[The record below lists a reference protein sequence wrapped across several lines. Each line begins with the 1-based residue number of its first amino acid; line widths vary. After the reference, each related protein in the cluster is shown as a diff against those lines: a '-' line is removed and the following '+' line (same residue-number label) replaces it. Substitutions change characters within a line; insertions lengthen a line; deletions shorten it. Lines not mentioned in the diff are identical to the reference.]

1 VVRTCA
7 PLANAIIGSRLRWT
21 GVTMREKIFVSY
33 SHNDVKWRDVL
44 QIQLG
49 AGIYAQA
56 FEMWSDHRIEIG
68 TNWRQEIEAAI
79 ASSRIALLLVSRD
92 FLRSDFIINSE
103 LKSILLLNEAS
114 QPGQPEG
121 LSIWWVPLERISAE
135 ELQSAGLDRFQA
147 AVAPSTPLSELN
159 EKELASV
166 IGELSAKLV
175 KQLKLLTDISPA
187 ARDQFKNEVS
197 EALGS
202 INTVIGE
209 ALAPGD
215 FSIIYRAKRLG
226 AEVAVKALF
235 PLPRREWMGKDFI
248 ERARAVRNIT
258 NATAIGIRDVV
269 DRATKCV
276 VMELAS
282 APTLK
287 AQLNQ
292 HERCLSGKLT
302 ADVLAQLAGVA
313 ADLHQMDG
321 QPIVGPIRLSDLHYD
336 QVTKKVRT
344 SLVHIANETLKSGLQ
359 NPTFLL
365 DSDALTYLSPERY
378 FGRKIDAK
386 TDQYYLGLLG
396 LELLLGKP
404 PVEVSTFADLETKR
418 KFFDTP
424 RAFFADLPVREPALS
439 FVLTKMLEKDPQNR
453 WTSMSDLEEALQQI
467 AGGIVPKAMK
477 KLAADDYKYKLH
489 TNRVFFDAF
498 YRALFTSSEEIRAI
512 FIKRGVMMDEQYRK
526 LDDAVRYLFS
536 FDPSIEPTTLDEHAE
551 MHREFELRAEHF
563 ELFRAAFLDALR
575 AAQITDQYSQDAWRA
590 ILDPALAF
598 MSNVSAR

>member
-1 VVRTCA
+1 
-7 PLANAIIGSRLRWT
+7 
-21 GVTMREKIFVSY
+21 MREKIFVSY

-44 QIQLG
+44 QKQLG

-258 NATAIGIRDVV
+258 NATAI
-269 DRATKCV
+269 
-276 VMELAS
+276 
-282 APTLK
+282 
-287 AQLNQ
+287 
-292 HERCLSGKLT
+292 
-302 ADVLAQLAGVA
+302 
-313 ADLHQMDG
+313 
-321 QPIVGPIRLSDLHYD
+321 D

-424 RAFFADLPVREPALS
+424 RPFFADLPVREPALS

-467 AGGIVPKAMK
+467 AGGIVPKAVK
-477 KLAADDYKYKLH
+477 KLAATITSTSCIQIGCFLM
-489 TNRVFFDAF
+489 R
-498 YRALFTSSEEIRAI
+498 FTAPYSLPRRKSAQSSSSVE
-512 FIKRGVMMDEQYRK
+512 
-526 LDDAVRYLFS
+526 
-536 FDPSIEPTTLDEHAE
+536 
-551 MHREFELRAEHF
+551 
-563 ELFRAAFLDALR
+563 
-575 AAQITDQYSQDAWRA
+575 
-590 ILDPALAF
+590 
-598 MSNVSAR
+598 